1 MTMTKKTIAETPR
14 GLIYELSEI
23 PNNMFQFYIL
33 EKREYKNGESQYE
46 IGAYLTSDPTQS
58 LIIKTLRCRKKD
70 AILEFDDILDKVLA
84 SAPTPEEDS
93 TEDSEDNGTLE
104 GIFIP

>member
-1 MTMTKKTIAETPR
+1 MTITKKTIAETPR
-14 GLIYELSEI
+14 GFIYELSEI

-33 EKREYKNGESQYE
+33 EKREYKNGERQYE

-70 AILEFDDILDKVLA
+70 VILEFDDILDKVLA
-84 SAPTPEEDS
+84 SAPALEEDS
-93 TEDSEDNGTLE
+93 TEDSEDDELSEPVAG
-104 GIFIP
+104 

>member
-1 MTMTKKTIAETPR
+1 MTITKKTIAETPR
-14 GLIYELSEI
+14 GFIYELSEI

-33 EKREYKNGESQYE
+33 EKREYKNGERQYE

-70 AILEFDDILDKVLA
+70 VLLEFDDILDKVLA
-84 SAPTPEEDS
+84 SAPALEEDS
-93 TEDSEDNGTLE
+93 TEDPEDDELSEPVAG
-104 GIFIP
+104 